1 MAPIDDPEI
10 WRTMLENLPAGV
22 CVLDPQKTIVL
33 WSAGAERMTG
43 HLRHEVIGH
52 SCVAEPLVH
61 CDQPGCEFCGEHC
74 PAAQS
79 MKTSQSVDTRGF
91 LRHKDGHE
99 VAVRIRAIPV
109 RNRHGS
115 VIGALETFD
124 ELQPGREASA
134 VTPDSLDPAT
144 GVLNPAIMQAHLQ
157 VTLQSIVAFEAP
169 RWILLLQVQRLA
181 HFRASLGREP
191 ASSLLRVIART
202 VEGLL
207 RGSDLIGRWSD
218 DQFLLIVDGSRE
230 EPIHMFTE
238 RIRRM
243 VAAEA
248 IEWWGERRSLPVRIA
263 AVIAQPGDTLPSVL
277 QRLNAFPQGPSAGS
291 HGSQRG
297 TLPGS

>member
-52 SCVAEPLVH
+52 SCIAEPLVH
-61 CDQPGCEFCGEHC
+61 CDQPGCEFCDEHC

-134 VTPDSLDPAT
+134 VTPDS
-144 GVLNPAIMQAHLQ
+144 
-157 VTLQSIVAFEAP
+157 
-169 RWILLLQVQRLA
+169 WILRPAYSIPPSCKPIFKSLCNHWLPSRLHDGFCCCRSSA
-181 HFRASLGREP
+181 WPTSARAWGGSRHHLFFVSSRARWRAFSGAAISLGVGAMTSSCSLWTDRERNQ
-191 ASSLLRVIART
+191 ST
-202 VEGLL
+202 C
-207 RGSDLIGRWSD
+207 
-218 DQFLLIVDGSRE
+218 
-230 EPIHMFTE
+230 
-238 RIRRM
+238 
-243 VAAEA
+243 
-248 IEWWGERRSLPVRIA
+248 
-263 AVIAQPGDTLPSVL
+263 LPSGSAAWWPPKPSSGGESAAPCPFGL
-277 QRLNAFPQGPSAGS
+277 PQLSHSQATHCQAYCSA
-291 HGSQRG
+291 
-297 TLPGS
+297 